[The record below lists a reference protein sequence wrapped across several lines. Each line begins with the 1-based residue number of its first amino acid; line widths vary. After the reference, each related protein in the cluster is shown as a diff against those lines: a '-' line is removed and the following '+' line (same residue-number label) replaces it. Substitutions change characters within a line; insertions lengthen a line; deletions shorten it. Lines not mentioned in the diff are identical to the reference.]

1 MRLVI
6 MPYHPLLRPLFNPPS
21 HRRADWLMGFGF
33 GAIWVMLYALG
44 HRLFTLPYGLLPS
57 MLLLKGIAEVLPRSW
72 ITPAAIL
79 RITSLV
85 AGTVASLWVVLLLA
99 GWL

>member
-1 MRLVI
+1 MSYR
-6 MPYHPLLRPLFNPPS
+6 PLLRPLFNPPS
-21 HRRADWLMGFGF
+21 HRRAEWLTGFGF
-33 GAIWVMLYALG
+33 GAIWAVLYALD

-57 MLLLKGIAEVLPRSW
+57 MLLLKGIAEVLPQSW

-79 RITSLV
+79 RIASLV
-85 AGTVASLWVVLLLA
+85 VGSVGIIWLVLRLA

>member
-1 MRLVI
+1 MS
-6 MPYHPLLRPLFNPPS
+6 YHPLLRHLFNPPS
-21 HRRADWLMGFGF
+21 HQRADWLMWFSG
-33 GAIWVMLYALG
+33 GAIWAILFALD
-44 HRLFTLPYGLLPS
+44 HRLFSLPYGLVPS
-57 MLLLKGIAEVLPRSW
+57 MLLLKGIAEVLPPSW

-85 AGTVASLWVVLLLA
+85 TATVSSIWFVLLLA